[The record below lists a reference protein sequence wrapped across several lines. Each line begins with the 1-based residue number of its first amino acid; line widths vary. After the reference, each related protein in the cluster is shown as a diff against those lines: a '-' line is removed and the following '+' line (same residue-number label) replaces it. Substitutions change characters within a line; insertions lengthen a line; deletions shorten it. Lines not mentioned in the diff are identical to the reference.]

1 MIEIKGYNII
11 RELGRGGMATVYL
24 AEHVLLK
31 RQVAIKV
38 MSVSLSEDASFR
50 ERFLKEGQIVAK
62 LEHPGIVKIH
72 EIAAVDDFQYIIME
86 LVPGGSLQERLV
98 KGLNIDEAVSIISQ
112 VADVLGFAL
121 EKGYI
126 HRDIKPANILFRSD
140 GTPVLTDFGI
150 AKELADA
157 SLKTKTGT
165 AMGTPAYMSPEQ
177 AMGQKVDGR
186 ADLYSLGVMFYE
198 MLVGQTPYQADSPI
212 ATALMHVTEPIPR
225 LPEHLAFFQ
234 PVIDGILAKNPQARF
249 GSGDEFL
256 EALNAGLAKAP
267 ENTRELILKSAPAP
281 LLKTQ
286 AAVYVPKRWRWLKPV
301 AAAVSLSLV
310 IAAGVLFML
319 QPPPLTPVQRLLQTA
334 SQQLSAGHLLEPAG
348 DNAYATYR
356 KALALEPKN
365 AEASAGVAKVVE
377 QLALRALAE
386 QQRGKLDTAQ
396 TIVRQ
401 GLEIQADHPGLLS
414 VQRTLNERIISQKRE
429 AEILARLSKAAAAAR
444 AGEWFE
450 PADTGAVARYR
461 SVLELDPNNAAALT
475 ALNSHADTLLAA
487 AKAAQASGQ
496 LDTAQQKLTQA
507 LTLRPGD
514 ASLLTLQQALTQQR
528 EQGQMQARLDAWL
541 EKAKAQV
548 AQGRLGKPPG
558 DNAYESY
565 QTVLAL
571 DPGNAAARAG
581 IRMLAD
587 KQLLLAK
594 TAQGK
599 GKLDDA
605 LELLTQGLIFAPEHP
620 GLKQLDATIQ
630 AALEKRRQ
638 DELARQQQV
647 AEAARLA
654 QEKATQE
661 REAKALKA
669 QQARDEAFRKQQEL
683 LAKREE
689 ELRKAAAA
697 APVKGPQRVGT
708 VSRVDAE
715 WGFVVVQLDASAA
728 VKVGERLQLKPGN
741 KALTVKRVSD
751 RTVSALPEG
760 GLADIAAGMEI
771 WSN

>member
-1 MIEIKGYNII
+1 MLEIPSYKII
-11 RELGRGGMATVYL
+11 KELGRGGMATVYL
-24 AEHVLLK
+24 AEQVLLK

-38 MSVSLSEDASFR
+38 MSITLNEDATFR

-62 LEHPGIVKIH
+62 LEHPGIVKIY
-72 EIAAVDDFQYIIME
+72 EINALGDIQYIAME
-86 LVPGGSLQERLV
+86 LVPGGSLQERLL
-98 KGLNIDEAVSIISQ
+98 KGLSIEEAVNVISQ
-112 VADVLGFAL
+112 IADVLGFAL

-126 HRDIKPANILFRSD
+126 HRDIKPANILFRAD

-150 AKELADA
+150 AKEIADA

-165 AMGTPAYMSPEQ
+165 AMGTPTYMSPEQ
-177 AMGQKVDGR
+177 AMGQVVDGR
-186 ADLYSLGVMFYE
+186 SDLYSLGIMFYE
-198 MLVGQTPYQADSPI
+198 MLVGQPPYQADSPI

-225 LPEHLAFFQ
+225 LPEKLAFFQ

-249 GSGDEFL
+249 TSGDEFL
-256 EALNAGLAKAP
+256 EALNECLGKAP
-267 ENTRELILKSAPAP
+267 ENTRELILKSAPPP
-281 LLKTQ
+281 LLHTR
-286 AAVYVPKRWRWLKPV
+286 AMTYLPKRRRWVKPA
-301 AAAVSLSLV
+301 AAAVGLV
-310 IAAGVLFML
+310 LVAVVAMWFLL
-319 QPPPLTPVQRLLQTA
+319 QPPPLTQAQRLLQTA
-334 SQQLSAGHLLEPAG
+334 SQQMAAGKVVAPEK
-348 DNAYATYR
+348 DNAYTTYLEVL
-356 KALALEPKN
+356 KLEPKN
-365 AEASAGVAKVVE
+365 TAATAGIAKVVE

-386 QQRGKLDTAQ
+386 QQQGNLATAQ
-396 TIVRQ
+396 ATVRQ

-414 VQRTLNERIISQKRE
+414 VQRTLQEKIITQKRE
-429 AEILARLSKAAAAAR
+429 AEILTRLSNAAEAAR
-444 AGEWFE
+444 AGHWFE
-450 PADTGAVARYR
+450 PVETGAVARYR

-475 ALNSHADTLLAA
+475 ALNSHADALLAA

-514 ASLLTLQQALTQQR
+514 ATSLALQQVLTRQR
-528 EQGQMQARLDAWL
+528 EQGQMQARLDAL
-541 EKAKAQV
+541 IQKAKTQV
-548 AQGRLGKPPG
+548 AQGKLGKPPG
-558 DNAYESY
+558 DNAYETY

-571 DPGNAAARAG
+571 DPNQVAAKTG
-581 IRMLAD
+581 IQQLAD
-587 KQLLLAK
+587 KQLALAK
-594 TAQGK
+594 SAQGK

-605 LELLTQGLIFAPEHP
+605 LDLLTQGLIFAPEHP
-620 GLKQLDATIQ
+620 GLKQLDATVQ

-638 DELARQQQV
+638 DEQLRQQQ
-647 AEAARLA
+647 AADAARLA
-654 QEKATQE
+654 QEKVAKE
-661 REAKALKA
+661 REAKELRA
-669 QQARDEAFRKQQEL
+669 QQARDEAFRKQQEG